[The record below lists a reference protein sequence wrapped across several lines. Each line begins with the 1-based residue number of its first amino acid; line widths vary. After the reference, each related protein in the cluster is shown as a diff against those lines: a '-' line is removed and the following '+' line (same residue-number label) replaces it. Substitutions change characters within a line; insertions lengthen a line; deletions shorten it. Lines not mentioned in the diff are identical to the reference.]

1 MIAYEGSKNIYNDSQ
16 VDELI
21 KLLGKEEERDFIE
34 ECKNQIVVDLAY
46 IYNDTDNFIE
56 FMRRVSVYVEQLF
69 ED

>member
-34 ECKNQIVVDLAY
+34 EFKNQIVVDLAY
-46 IYNDTDNFIE
+46 IYNDTAKFIE
-56 FMRRVSVYVEQLF
+56 FMRRVSVYVEQLY
-69 ED
+69 EE